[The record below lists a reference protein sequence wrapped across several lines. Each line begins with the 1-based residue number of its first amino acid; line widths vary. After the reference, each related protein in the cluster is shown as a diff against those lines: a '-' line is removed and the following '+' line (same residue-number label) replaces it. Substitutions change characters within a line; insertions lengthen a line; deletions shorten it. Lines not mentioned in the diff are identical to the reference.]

1 MMEAPSPR
9 IADFV
14 AALPL
19 RPGMRVL
26 EIGCGPGVAARLVV
40 ARIGKGYV
48 LAIDRS
54 ARALALARAGSRAE
68 LASGRLEF
76 RHAAIET
83 FVRQAGEPPFQLAFA
98 MRVGSLDGRHP
109 EAAAAALDAIKAAL
123 APNGRLFIDGGAPL
137 QEVDLSSLR
146 RPRTSRLSR

>member
-1 MMEAPSPR
+1 MTARPSAR

-26 EIGCGPGVAARLVV
+26 EIGCGPGVAARLAL
-40 ARIGKGYV
+40 ARIGNGYV

-54 ARALALARAGSRAE
+54 ARAISLARAGSRSE
-68 LASGRLEF
+68 LASGRLEL
-76 RHAAIET
+76 RQTAIEHLALK
-83 FVRQAGEPPFQLAFA
+83 AGEARFDLAFA

-109 EAAAAALDAIKAAL
+109 EAAARAL
-123 APNGRLFIDGGAPL
+123 AAIAAVLTPKGRLFIDGGEPL
-137 QEVDLSSLR
+137 KELML
-146 RPRTSRLSR
+146 PSR

>member
-1 MMEAPSPR
+1 MPSRASER

-26 EIGCGPGVAARLVV
+26 EIGCGPGVAARLVL
-40 ARIGKGYV
+40 ARIADGHV

-68 LASGRLEF
+68 MASGRLEF
-76 RHAAIET
+76 RQVAVEAL
-83 FVRQAGEPPFQLAFA
+83 VLDPVEPRFDLAFA
-98 MRVGSLDGRHP
+98 MRVGALDGRHP
-109 EAAAAALDAIKAAL
+109 SAGAAALSAIAAAL
-123 APNGRLFIDGGAPL
+123 TPRGRLFIDGGDPL
-137 QEVDLSSLR
+137 QELALKR
-146 RPRTSRLSR
+146 R